1 MKATK
6 SPLIIILILFFS
18 FNFSFSQVKNN
29 QYKTTVFEVYGDLN
43 KDQIP
48 DLVTVKE
55 NEDDPKHPF
64 LLEIFFKNKSGNY
77 EKVFTSEKAVME
89 LYPYGDR
96 RTDLIL
102 KDLKIENG
110 ILIFKNELIRGSF
123 IHRFR
128 YQNGRF
134 ELIGFTSMNAIP
146 GYIEHIDFNLS
157 TGDKIVKLVS
167 YETDKVLKLEKTKQK
182 ISPLPNLIDFEPFD
196 FTY

>member
-1 MKATK
+1 M
-6 SPLIIILILFFS
+6 LFFS
-18 FNFSFSQVKNN
+18 FNFSFSQEINSE
-29 QYKTTVFEVYGDLN
+29 YKTSVFEVYGDLN

-64 LLEIFFKNKSGNY
+64 LLEIFFKNKSGKY
-77 EKVFTSEKAVME
+77 EKVLTSEKAVME

-96 RTDLIL
+96 RTELIL
-102 KDLKIENG
+102 RDLLIENG

-128 YQNGRF
+128 FQNGRF
-134 ELIGFTSMNAIP
+134 ELIGFTSVNANP
-146 GYIEHIDFNLS
+146 GSIEHIDFNLS
-157 TGDKIVKLVS
+157 TGQKIVKLMS

-182 ISPLPNLIDFEPFD
+182 VSPLPNLVDFTPFD